1 MIPYFACDTS
11 QSALPGSRKDVP
23 YVQTSHRV
31 ATARMRNASATQFG
45 STTEDIA
52 GEEAVGA
59 HRQRRPVRYLPP
71 ERLHHRLGS
80 GEKRIHGVHQGRFPR
95 LDESTPQRFQRRFP
109 AEPGEAWSRY
119 RIFGGSSTVVLR
131 AESLALNFPN
141 IVNTDQPVVREIV
154 RRALNTV
161 LPALGGYERHSY
173 SVASNY
179 HVEVVGDRVDSYL
192 ARHASRE
199 IEEAARGQPAT
210 EFRPTIGFTLRSSD
224 GFRVFRR
231 TIEQSEV
238 LENGLFIANR
248 IFVSMPDLTTFDE
261 EIGWTDRIGNL
272 ANTAAGITYLRDEA
286 DDDAGA

>member
-1 MIPYFACDTS
+1 MKKLWVRTDRGDQSVTFHLSAFITDWEAARSVFMACIRDGFRD
-11 QSALPGSRKDVP
+11 L
-23 YVQTSHRV
+23 
-31 ATARMRNASATQFG
+31 AS
-45 STTEDIA
+45 
-52 GEEAVGA
+52 
-59 HRQRRPVRYLPP
+59 
-71 ERLHHRLGS
+71 
-80 GEKRIHGVHQGRFPR
+80 PR
-95 LDESTPQRFQRRFP
+95 LSDFSAVSP
-109 AEPGEAWSRY
+109 AEPGEAWCRY

-154 RRALNTV
+154 RRAFNVV

-179 HVEVVGDRVDSYL
+179 HVEVVGDRMDSYL

-199 IEEAARGQPAT
+199 IEEAAREQPAT
-210 EFRPTIGFTLRSSD
+210 EYRPTIGFTLRSSD

-248 IFVSMPDLTTFDE
+248 IFVSMPVPTTFNE
-261 EIGWTDRIGNL
+261 EIGWIDRIGNL
-272 ANTAAGITYLRDEA
+272 ADAAAGIAYTKDEA